1 MAKRKLVKE
10 ELQRYIELLE
20 PKTKIPSRNF
30 ICKKWNISRSTADAV
45 IMELQKDGLVYCVK
59 GSGTFTSPRQ
69 SREDELVGDARNQLW
84 AILVPDLSF
93 SLYPKAFYGIMKF
106 ARANNID
113 FMVRCTDDS
122 ADTEYALMQHA
133 VTSGVDGMIIVPA
146 LTTTE
151 NIRNY
156 QYLIKAGIP
165 FVFWQRSVD
174 YMREIPQILLN
185 GYYGGYIAARH
196 LLDRGYKRIAY
207 IARKKFRS
215 SMDRYMGYCAA
226 ISEAGLKVDPSLVK
240 IGIEEGEQ
248 SDCIKAMLQGPNPA
262 DGFVCFKEDLAA
274 DVVHTAREY
283 GLRISDDV
291 GVIGFEGI
299 ISWLDDTLDIRLTY
313 VDISYEESG
322 EAAAQ
327 TLWSLNHGKNV
338 HPDFTKVI
346 PPKLIVRESCKGKQK
361 PARET
366 GGVI

>member
-1 MAKRKLVKE
+1 MAKRKLVKD
-10 ELQRYIELLE
+10 ELRQYIELLE
-20 PKTKIPSRNF
+20 PNEKIPSRNF
-30 ICKKWNISRSTADAV
+30 MCKKWNISRSTADA
-45 IMELQKDGLVYCVK
+45 IILELQREGLVYCVK
-59 GSGTFTSPRQ
+59 GSGTFTTPRK
-69 SREDELVGDARNQLW
+69 SKEDELVGDAKKQLW
-84 AILVPDLSF
+84 AILVPDMSF
-93 SLYPKAFYGIMKF
+93 SLYPKAFLGIMKF

-122 ADTEYALMQHA
+122 SDTEYALIQHA
-133 VTSGVDGMIIVPA
+133 VTTGVDGMIIIPA

-156 QYLIKAGIP
+156 QFLIKAGIP

-185 GYYGGYIAARH
+185 GYYGGYIAAKH
-196 LLDRGYKRIAY
+196 LLDKGYKRIAY
-207 IARKKFRS
+207 LAMKKFRS

-226 ISEAGLKVDPSLVK
+226 ISEAGLEVDHALVK

-248 SDCIKAMLQGPNPA
+248 INCIKSMLHSLNPA
-262 DGFVCFKEDLAA
+262 DGFICFKDDLAA
-274 DVVHTAREY
+274 DVVYTAREF

-327 TLWSLNHGKNV
+327 TLWNMAHGKAV
-338 HPDFTKVI
+338 HPEFPKVI
-346 PPKLIVRESCKGKQK
+346 PPKLIVRDSCKGKQK
-361 PARET
+361 ISQEENYE
-366 GGVI
+366 

>member
-1 MAKRKLVKE
+1 MAKRNIVKE

-20 PKTKIPSRNF
+20 PNTRIPSRNF
-30 ICKKWNISRSTADAV
+30 ICNKWNVSRSTADSV
-45 IMELQKDGLVYCVK
+45 ILELQKEGLVYCVK

-69 SREDELVGDARNQLW
+69 SKEDERIGNTKKQLW

-122 ADTEYALMQHA
+122 SDTEYALIQHA
-133 VTSGVDGMIIVPA
+133 VTTGVDGMIIVPA
-146 LTTTE
+146 MTTTE

-156 QYLIKAGIP
+156 QYLIKAGLP
-165 FVFWQRSVD
+165 FIFWQRSVD

-185 GYYGGYIAARH
+185 GYYGGYIAAKH
-196 LLDRGYKRIAY
+196 LLDKGYKRIAY
-207 IARKKFRS
+207 IAKKKFRS

-226 ISEAGLKVDPSLVK
+226 ITEAGLEVDPALVK
-240 IGIEEGEQ
+240 IGMKDGTQIN
-248 SDCIKAMLQGPNPA
+248 CIKAMLHNIHPA
-262 DGFVCFKEDLAA
+262 DGFVCFREDLAA
-274 DVVHTAREY
+274 DVVHIVREY
-283 GLRISDDV
+283 GLQISDDV
-291 GVIGFEGI
+291 GVVGFEGI

-327 TLWSLNHGKNV
+327 TLWNLTHGKHI
-338 HPDFTKVI
+338 HPNFPKVI
-346 PPKLIVRESCKGKQK
+346 PPKLIVRDSCKGK
-361 PARET
+361 RNSTHEI
-366 GGVI
+366 GEVL